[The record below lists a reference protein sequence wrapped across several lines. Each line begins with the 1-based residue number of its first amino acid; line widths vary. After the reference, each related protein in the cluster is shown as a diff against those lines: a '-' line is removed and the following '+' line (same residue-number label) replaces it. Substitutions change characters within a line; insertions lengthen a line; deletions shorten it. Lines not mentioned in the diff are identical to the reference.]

1 MTTAGKVFSVLSLL
15 IGVTFLFLVTPVA
28 RHLIEVQKQIEQIE
42 KRIPGIREKT
52 VKYEAERLTLI
63 YDLNRQKDEVTSVI
77 TRHNN
82 QADVVRSQLSLLNDL
97 EKAERAGVV
106 RWQDAVRDI
115 NAEIEFRRQEKTNLE
130 QEIASQESLKQERA
144 TQVAELRE
152 ALQSARQRLEETL
165 ANTLKNYEKLERIV
179 NAAINQT
186 EGRVASEP

>member
-28 RHLIEVQKQIEQIE
+28 RHLIEVQKQIEQLE
-42 KRIPGIREKT
+42 KRIPTLRENTAK
-52 VKYEAERLTLI
+52 EDANRLTLV
-63 YDLNRQKDEVTSVI
+63 YDLNRQKDEVINVI

-115 NAEIEFRRQEKTNLE
+115 NAEIEFRRQEKANLE
-130 QEIASQESLKQERA
+130 QEIASQESLKQTRA
-144 TQVAELRE
+144 TEVAELRE
-152 ALQSARQRLEETL
+152 SLQSARQQLQETL
-165 ANTLKNYEKLERIV
+165 ANTLKNYEKLERLV